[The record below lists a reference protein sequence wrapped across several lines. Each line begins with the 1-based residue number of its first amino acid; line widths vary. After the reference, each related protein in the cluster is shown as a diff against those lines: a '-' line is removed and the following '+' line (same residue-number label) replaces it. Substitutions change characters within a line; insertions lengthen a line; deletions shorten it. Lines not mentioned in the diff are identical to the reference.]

1 MTHSIIL
8 SLLTEMFYKPS
19 VECEKKSCKTGGAS
33 LRDQKSLCGGEWSVT
48 MSNNVECDDVFLI
61 SLSAGSGR
69 KLQAKVCPLQPVPP
83 PQESVPALQI
93 NFN

>member
-19 VECEKKSCKTGGAS
+19 VDQCAKKSCKTGGAS

-48 MSNNVECDDVFLI
+48 MSI
-61 SLSAGSGR
+61 
-69 KLQAKVCPLQPVPP
+69 
-83 PQESVPALQI
+83 
-93 NFN
+93 